1 MTENTNLEPNAQPK
15 AEEQENETKLGD
27 TTPDNGEKEILI
39 PVKFNKE
46 IINLNFE
53 EATQLAQKG
62 LKFDLISKEYDD
74 LKQLAKGKGQSV
86 TEFLKALKAGQ
97 IDNRKSEL
105 LEKCGGNEELAL
117 HIFELESKALND
129 DEMGFSEVKEQFP
142 ELKSI
147 SDLPESVIESAKL
160 KGTLLLD
167 ELLRYKLGCQRAAM
181 HATSYQQA
189 ANLSSTGS
197 QIDRK
202 DGLNP
207 ETYEFLKGLWKQK

>member
-1 MTENTNLEPNAQPK
+1 MTENTNLEPNALPN
-15 AEEQENETKLGD
+15 AEDWKNKTEIRD
-27 TTPDNGEKEILI
+27 TTPENSEKEILI

-62 LKFDLISKEYDD
+62 LKFDLIAKEYDD
-74 LKQLAKGKGQSV
+74 LKQLAKGNGQSV
-86 TEFLKALKAGQ
+86 AEFLKAIKAGQ
-97 IDNRKSEL
+97 INNRKSEL

-117 HIFELESKALND
+117 HILELESKASDD

-142 ELKSI
+142 EFNSI
-147 SDLPESVIESAKL
+147 SDLPGSVIESAKL

-167 ELLRYKLGCQRAAM
+167 ELLRYKHSCQKAAS
-181 HATSYQQA
+181 HAVLCQQA

-197 QIDRK
+197 QVDRK
-202 DGLNP
+202 DGLNA
-207 ETYEFLKGLWKQK
+207 EAYEFLRGLWK